1 MEDDWDLHAVVRS
14 CSTSTAAASQNPTSF
29 ESFTLSKDPFDGP
42 RVEDLHQLRKPFFP
56 KQQIPPISPLS
67 VLQNLSSSHQI
78 LQQPQPQSQPKQEIR
93 QISPKKQHLFSIVNA
108 SKRSTP
114 RSKKRKH
121 QSKKVCHVPAESLS
135 SDVWSWRKYGQKP
148 IKGSPYPRG
157 YYKCSTIKGC
167 MARKQVE
174 RNKSDPGMFIITYTG
189 DHSHPAPTH
198 RNSLAGST
206 RCKPDSKKPDE
217 SEVEVEDD
225 VFFSGLDDLGGEG
238 LLKSPATTAAEEE

>member
-14 CSTSTAAASQNPTSF
+14 CSTSTSAAASQNPTSL
-29 ESFTLSKDPFDGP
+29 ESFTLSKDPF
-42 RVEDLHQLRKPFFP
+42 EDLHQLIW

-67 VLQNLSSSHQI
+67 VLQELSSSHRI
-78 LQQPQPQSQPKQEIR
+78 LQHPQPKQEIT
-93 QISPKKQHLFSIVNA
+93 QNSPKKQHLFSILNA
-108 SKRSTP
+108 SKRSTT

-121 QSKKVCHVPAESLS
+121 QSKKVCHVPAESVS

-157 YYKCSTIKGC
+157 YYKCSTLKGC

-174 RNKSDPGMFIITYTG
+174 RNKSDPGKFIITYTG
-189 DHSHPAPTH
+189 DHSHPVPTH

-206 RCKPDSKKPDE
+206 RSKPDSKKPEE
-217 SEVEVEDD
+217 SEVDIDD
-225 VFFSGLDDLGGEG
+225 DDFFSGLDDLGGEG
-238 LLKSPATTAAEEE
+238 LPAPEG